1 MNILFFGTPEF
12 AREMLETLY
21 QEKYNIVAVVSQP
34 DNFVGRKKIFTL
46 TPTHEFAKDHHIP
59 CLQPEKLKE
68 AVEEVLSYQPDF
80 ILSCAYGQFIPQT
93 ILEYPKYGCLNIHPS
108 LLPKYRGG
116 APIHHAVMNGEK
128 ETAVSLMKM
137 VKKMDAGDIYAQ
149 RVIEIGEDERFYE
162 LNRRLIEVA
171 KKIIRED
178 LPLYF
183 EGKLEAIVQDESQ
196 VILGLNVTKEEEMV
210 HFQREDIVQLYNH
223 IRALYDWPMAYGVI
237 QGKRVKFISCRKEI
251 VHHSKAV
258 GEVIGLEGK
267 GLKIACQGG
276 YLIVNELQ
284 PEGKKAM
291 DAKSV
296 MNGLGRSWVGHCF
309 E

>member
-1 MNILFFGTPEF
+1 
-12 AREMLETLY
+12 
-21 QEKYNIVAVVSQP
+21 
-34 DNFVGRKKIFTL
+34 
-46 TPTHEFAKDHHIP
+46 
-59 CLQPEKLKE
+59 
-68 AVEEVLSYQPDF
+68 
-80 ILSCAYGQFIPQT
+80 
-93 ILEYPKYGCLNIHPS
+93 
-108 LLPKYRGG
+108 
-116 APIHHAVMNGEK
+116 
-128 ETAVSLMKM
+128 
-137 VKKMDAGDIYAQ
+137 MDAGDIYAQ

-183 EGKLEAIVQDESQ
+183 EGRLEAIVQDESQ

-223 IRALYDWPMAYGVI
+223 IRALYDWPMAYGII

>member
-1 MNILFFGTPEF
+1 M
-12 AREMLETLY
+12 R
-21 QEKYNIVAVVSQP
+21 
-34 DNFVGRKKIFTL
+34 
-46 TPTHEFAKDHHIP
+46 
-59 CLQPEKLKE
+59 
-68 AVEEVLSYQPDF
+68 
-80 ILSCAYGQFIPQT
+80 
-93 ILEYPKYGCLNIHPS
+93 
-108 LLPKYRGG
+108 
-116 APIHHAVMNGEK
+116 
-128 ETAVSLMKM
+128 
-137 VKKMDAGDIYAQ
+137 
-149 RVIEIGEDERFYE
+149 
-162 LNRRLIEVA
+162 
-171 KKIIRED
+171 
-178 LPLYF
+178 PLYF

-223 IRALYDWPMAYGVI
+223 IRALYDWPMAYGII